1 MTRGEVVGGG
11 LLAAVLAL
19 AIAHPLDRWVEVFP
33 SEAGQR
39 WAASIVVWGAIGAA
53 SLLGLWVAT
62 RDPLD

>member
-1 MTRGEVVGGG
+1 
-11 LLAAVLAL
+11 VLAL

-39 WAASIVVWGAIGAA
+39 WAASIVVWGAMGAA